1 MLVSSAVK
9 AAWRRGRPGLSLSL
23 GYLAVHHEHI
33 AYFFFFFKVQETIS
47 QLNRRLLTAP
57 CLVPA
62 SFISH
67 ATPCALLNYKD
78 M

>member
-33 AYFFFFFKVQETIS
+33 AYFFFFF
-47 QLNRRLLTAP
+47 
-57 CLVPA
+57 
-62 SFISH
+62 
-67 ATPCALLNYKD
+67 
-78 M
+78 